1 MMIAATS
8 LDASTEMDCGR
19 SFSGNIQIENPMM
32 NASVITS
39 VHLSESECKICPL
52 GEHAALLGG
61 GVQFGYGDILA
72 HRNPKLF
79 VQRSSMLDGLLDPVG
94 MLGHAFAN
102 STRLLFLQ

>member
-1 MMIAATS
+1 MITCQSPSEHAKIAHRIIRIDQMTATS
-8 LDASTEMDCGR
+8 AL
-19 SFSGNIQIENPMM
+19 
-32 NASVITS
+32 
-39 VHLSESECKICPL
+39 VHLSESECKVCPL
-52 GEHAALLGG
+52 SEHATLFCS
-61 GVQFGYGDILA
+61 GVQFGYWDILA